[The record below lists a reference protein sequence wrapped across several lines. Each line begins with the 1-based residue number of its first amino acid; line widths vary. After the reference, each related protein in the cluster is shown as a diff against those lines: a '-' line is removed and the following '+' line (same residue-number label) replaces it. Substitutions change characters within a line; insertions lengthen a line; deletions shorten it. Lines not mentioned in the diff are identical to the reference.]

1 MASLTANSSQSPTVT
16 VGETVV
22 TQATKSSDSNDG
34 NTATMRSIHANN
46 INSQRPSSSISS
58 SVSKIIM
65 VFAVLF
71 FAFLTL
77 KYLNLRPKMDIENRL
92 KICQAENTAPDCVST
107 EFGEK
112 CVGLFFQLVT
122 LLEDHSAKVKCEMND
137 TDLDPRLALPQV
149 IQELQE
155 NHSEWNDEP
164 IDDIMSHLL
173 TVIEDT
179 PHFGIK
185 VTRENANVFL
195 LQENPQLDWNCWL
208 MIKFQNFTTFAKYFI
223 LVLTSLIIIGLVIY
237 VAYRLYKWRSEI
249 LLRER
254 QDTFEL
260 VEQTLSLLMKH
271 HHHLS
276 LQEGG
281 NPRLAASR
289 ASLPVNHI
297 RDQLIAPQDR
307 KRKQRIW
314 SKVIQYIHDSESRVR
329 EDVQVIFGE
338 EHKVWQWIPEI
349 NWNSI
354 SHPGPN
360 PYMAPPIH
368 VMSPPTTTTTPAPA
382 IPLSPHASNVS
393 LKSSMS
399 STPTSTSSR
408 WQGSAFSSLNRNVA
422 APSYAPS
429 SCLKIRHMFDKSI
442 MSKNRNWVN
451 QVTEE
456 ILHRCANA
464 GICHIAVDRES
475 NEGCV
480 YVKAVSN
487 NDAARMFKTLH
498 GQWYRGNLVTAKY
511 LRDERYFEK
520 FPDAKN
526 HVQPMRPVSLA
537 D

>member
-1 MASLTANSSQSPTVT
+1 MASLSSTPSQTATTTESVTTQASKTNETTTDGNSS
-16 VGETVV
+16 
-22 TQATKSSDSNDG
+22 
-34 NTATMRSIHANN
+34 RSIHG
-46 INSQRPSSSISS
+46 NSSSHRPSSI

-65 VFAVLF
+65 VFTAMF
-71 FAFLTL
+71 FGFLTL
-77 KYLNLRPKMDIENRL
+77 KYWNLRPKMDIENKL
-92 KICQAENTAPDCVST
+92 LICQAQNPTPDCISL
-107 EFGEK
+107 EFAEK
-112 CVGLFFQLVT
+112 CTGVFFQLVT
-122 LLEDHSAKVKCEMND
+122 ILEEHSVRIKCSTNETLLTEPGLS
-137 TDLDPRLALPQV
+137 LSRV

-155 NHSEWNDEP
+155 THFEWVDESINDVL
-164 IDDIMSHLL
+164 SHLVL
-173 TVIEDT
+173 IIEAT
-179 PHFGIK
+179 PQFGIK
-185 VTRENANVFL
+185 VSREDANVFL
-195 LQENPQLDWNCWL
+195 LHENPLLDWNCWL
-208 MIKFQNFTTFAKYFI
+208 MIKLKHFAMFAKYF
-223 LVLTSLIIIGLVIY
+223 VLTTVTLLVISLVSY
-237 VAYRLYKWRSEI
+237 LAYRLYKWRSEL

-260 VEQTLSLLMKH
+260 VEQVLSLLMKH

-281 NPRLAASR
+281 NPRMGGSR

-297 RDQLIAPQDR
+297 RDQLIAPHDR

-314 SKVIQYIHDSESRVR
+314 NKVIHYIHDSESRVR

-338 EHKVWQWIPEI
+338 EHKVWQWIPEV

-360 PYMAPPIH
+360 PYVAPLR
-368 VMSPPTTTTTPAPA
+368 VMSPPTPAVS
-382 IPLSPHASNVS
+382 SPPPPNMT

-399 STPTSTSSR
+399 STPNPNTPSSR

-442 MSKNRNWVN
+442 MSKNKNWVN
-451 QVTEE
+451 QVSEE
-456 ILHRCANA
+456 ILQRCANA

-487 NDAARMFKTLH
+487 NDAAKMFKTLH

-511 LRDERYFEK
+511 LRDERYLEK

-526 HVQPMRPVSLA
+526 HQQPMRPT
-537 D
+537 DN